1 MAEETT
7 FTLMQKPM
15 MTKRGQMALGIV
27 SILSIV
33 SLVLFIDARSRVS
46 TSGID
51 FSIGTL
57 IAMFVVPG
65 ISKVFGPAGQ
75 WLFIGTALLS
85 LSSQGFAAGEHV
97 EGDESSV
104 VLIAFMCTCFAS
116 VIGHLIGDGREKM
129 EEVNVSLSQT
139 MSLVS
144 GFLAAFIIPFLFI
157 ENDRFDDY
165 SLPAYIVAVVCAVL
179 YLVQMLVLAYVDL
192 NSYEL
197 IFLYM
202 EKPVELKTVMKSM
215 KLIRISLLVI
225 VVGCM
230 SFVSGKTEH
239 QFDVALT
246 GSVITAAL
254 SAHYSKPTYY

>member
-1 MAEETT
+1 MAEVFLKE
-7 FTLMQKPM
+7 KGM
-15 MTKRGQMALGIV
+15 MTESGQIALGIV

-33 SLVLFIDARSRVS
+33 SLVLFIDVRSRVTS
-46 TSGID
+46 SGID

-57 IAMFVVPG
+57 IAMFLVPG
-65 ISKVFGPAGQ
+65 ISKTFGPAGQ

-85 LSSQGFAAGEHV
+85 LSSHGFAAGEHV
-97 EGDESSV
+97 EGDEASV
-104 VLIAFMCTCFAS
+104 VLIAFLCTCFAS
-116 VIGHLIGDGREKM
+116 VIGHLIREGREKIG
-129 EEVNVSLSQT
+129 EVDVTLSQT

-157 ENDRFDDY
+157 ENNRFDDY
-165 SLPAYIVAVVCAVL
+165 SLPAYTVAVVCAIL
-179 YLVQMLVLAYVDL
+179 YLIQMLVLAYVDL

-197 IFLYM
+197 IFFYM
-202 EKPVELKTVMKSM
+202 DKPVELKTVMKSM
-215 KLIRISLLVI
+215 KLIRISFLVI

-230 SFVSGKTEH
+230 SFVSGKTKH
-239 QFDVALT
+239 QFDIALT